1 LGAWLGD
8 LNALYRAQP
17 ALHARDFDSAGFA
30 WIDCNDAHTSVLS
43 YMRFGGE
50 DTKPMLVVCNF
61 TPVPQHNYTV
71 GVPYAGVWRE
81 LLNSDASRYG
91 GSGMGNLGAVE
102 TTPVPAHG
110 HHRSLMLT
118 LPPLAVL
125 IFGAPDV

>member
-1 LGAWLGD
+1 

-17 ALHARDFDSAGFA
+17 AFFSRDFEPAGFA
-30 WIDCNDAHTSVLS
+30 WIDCNDARTSVLT

-61 TPVPQHNYTV
+61 TPIPQHNYMV
-71 GVPYAGVWRE
+71 GVPFAGYWRE
-81 LLNSDASRYG
+81 LLNSDSTRYG
-91 GSGMGNLGAVE
+91 GSGMGNLGGAQ

-110 HHRSLMLT
+110 HHRSLVLT
-118 LPPLAVL
+118 LPPLATV

>member
-1 LGAWLGD
+1 
-8 LNALYRAQP
+8 
-17 ALHARDFDSAGFA
+17 
-30 WIDCNDAHTSVLS
+30 
-43 YMRFGGE
+43 
-50 DTKPMLVVCNF
+50 
-61 TPVPQHNYTV
+61 
-71 GVPYAGVWRE
+71 VWRE

>member
-1 LGAWLGD
+1 
-8 LNALYRAQP
+8 
-17 ALHARDFDSAGFA
+17 
-30 WIDCNDAHTSVLS
+30 
-43 YMRFGGE
+43 MRFGGV
-50 DTKPMLVVCNF
+50 DTTPMLVVCNF
-61 TPVPQHNYTV
+61 PPGPQHNYTV
-71 GVPYAGVWRE
+71 GVPYAGVWGE
-81 LLNSDASRYG
+81 LLNRDASRYG